1 MENYNGTDNMTMSY
15 VVLHYKTLDVTVEC
29 LDNLIAVSSERSP
42 IVVVDN
48 GSNDGSAEMLQ
59 QRYANRIVLLRN
71 NENLGFARG
80 NNTGFRFV
88 KEKLSSDFV
97 TVMNSDVVISSH
109 DYENKI
115 TRYMEENDLQL
126 CGPDILTPDGR
137 HQNPLL
143 RKPFSSWRI
152 AKQMAIDIVR
162 LAMLKLHIF
171 DRSILAAYSKS
182 GASYHKKEPD
192 LNNIT
197 DCILHGSCVVYA
209 RSYVEKEDFAF
220 LPVTF
225 LYGEEMILYDYCC
238 RKGYKIGICPN
249 TQVLHLGGKATKIDA
264 TPRNKQIYKTSQMLK
279 SMYQLLKLRIKR

>member
-1 MENYNGTDNMTMSY
+1 MENSNDTDKMTMSY
-15 VVLHYKTLDVTVEC
+15 VVLHYKTPDVTVEC
-29 LDNLIAVSSERSP
+29 LDNLIAVSSDNSP

-48 GSNDGSAEMLQ
+48 GSNDGSAEMLE

-71 NENLGFARG
+71 NDNLGFAKG

-88 KEKLSSDFV
+88 KENFHTDFV
-97 TVMNSDVVISSH
+97 TVMNSDVIISSQ
-109 DYENKI
+109 DYECNI
-115 TRYMEENDLQL
+115 SRYMNDNNLQL

-143 RKPFSSWRI
+143 LQPFSSWRI

-162 LAMLKLHIF
+162 LAMLKLHLF
-171 DRSILAAYSKS
+171 ERSILAVYNKS

-192 LNNIT
+192 LHNIY

-225 LYGEEMILYDYCC
+225 LYGEEMILYDYC
-238 RKGYKIGICPN
+238 RQKGYKSGICPDA
-249 TQVLHLGGKATKIDA
+249 QVLHLGGKATKTDA
-264 TPRNKQIYKTSQMLK
+264 LPRNKQIFKTTQSLK